1 MSERKSSVP
10 APRPSRPAT
19 ARNDGSIRSR
29 IAARAPS
36 AAQRAAA
43 TTIAL
48 RDEDATS
55 VAAIIAKL
63 PDPASLAPGALVVLP
78 GEIASAGRSLAR
90 SVLAV
95 FGRAKTVTRARRC
108 SALVARG
115 YVDVGAAE
123 DDGTRADLAWGYA
136 PTPSAPEAPRPS
148 APEGT

>member
-10 APRPSRPAT
+10 APRASRPA
-19 ARNDGSIRSR
+19 ARSEGSIRAR

-36 AAQRAAA
+36 AEQRASA

-48 RDEDATS
+48 RDDDAAS
-55 VAAIIAKL
+55 VAAIMAKL
-63 PDPASLAPGALVVLP
+63 PDPASLSPGALVVVP
-78 GEIASAGRSLAR
+78 AEIASTGRSLAR

-95 FGRAKTVTRARRC
+95 FGRTKTATRARRC

-123 DDGTRADLAWGYA
+123 DDTRADLAWGYA
-136 PTPSAPEAPRPS
+136 PRPPASEEA
-148 APEGT
+148 